1 MGQGSEVLTST
12 GSAKRGLSSRLG
24 LSSFARTETAPSWL
38 WAVPSLLFL
47 MLFFVL
53 PLFDNAARSV
63 ATPSGLSAVAYAR
76 FFGDVYYWGVLAQTI
91 ALSGVATLLCLLVGY
106 PVAFFLVRHSGAWAG
121 LLMFCLVA
129 PLLTSIVM
137 RTFGWRALLG
147 RQGVINMVLLDLGM
161 VERPLSMASGIGT
174 VLVALVHVLVP
185 FMVLSIAGALQGID
199 RRLEESARILGA
211 GRIATFARVTFPL
224 SLDGV
229 ATGCI
234 LVFMIA
240 NGSFVTL
247 LLLGGGSIQTIPL
260 LIYQHMNSTR
270 DFGLISAMSNILL
283 ATAIG
288 CLVLQSKF
296 IRRRQLAK

>member
-1 MGQGSEVLTST
+1 VRST
-12 GSAKRGLSSRLG
+12 LQLSRFG
-24 LSSFARTETAPSWL
+24 RADAAPSWL
-38 WAVPSLLFL
+38 WTAPSLCFL
-47 MLFFVL
+47 LLFFAL
-53 PLFDNAARSV
+53 PLIDNASRSL
-63 ATPSGLSAVAYAR
+63 ATPTGLSADAYIR
-76 FFGDVYYWGVLAQTI
+76 FFGDGYYWGVLAQTI
-91 ALSGVATLLCLLVGY
+91 ALSAAATLLCLLVGY

-121 LLMFCLVA
+121 FLMFCLVA

-147 RQGVINMVLLDLGM
+147 RQGVVNMVLLELGIID
-161 VERPLSMASGIGT
+161 RPLSMASGIGT

-211 GRIATFARVTFPL
+211 SKIAAFTQVTFPL

-247 LLLGGGSIQTIPL
+247 LPLGSGSIQTVPL

-283 ATAIG
+283 VTAIG

-296 IRRRQLAK
+296 IKRRELGK

>member
-1 MGQGSEVLTST
+1 VGQGSEVLTST

-91 ALSGVATLLCLLVGY
+91 ALSAVATLLCLLVGY
-106 PVAFFLVRHSGAWAG
+106 PVAFFLVRHSGTWAG

-147 RQGVINMVLLDLGM
+147 RQGLINMVLLDLGM

>member
-1 MGQGSEVLTST
+1 MRCKELIGD
-12 GSAKRGLSSRLG
+12 SR
-24 LSSFARTETAPSWL
+24 S
-38 WAVPSLLFL
+38 
-47 MLFFVL
+47 
-53 PLFDNAARSV
+53 
-63 ATPSGLSAVAYAR
+63 
-76 FFGDVYYWGVLAQTI
+76 
-91 ALSGVATLLCLLVGY
+91 
-106 PVAFFLVRHSGAWAG
+106 
-121 LLMFCLVA
+121 
-129 PLLTSIVM
+129 
-137 RTFGWRALLG
+137 
-147 RQGVINMVLLDLGM
+147 
-161 VERPLSMASGIGT
+161 
-174 VLVALVHVLVP
+174 
-185 FMVLSIAGALQGID
+185 
-199 RRLEESARILGA
+199 SARILGA